1 METNAT
7 SPAPASGLV
16 ERVKSILLRPAEEWT
31 RIDGEQ
37 TTAARLYKG
46 YVLPL
51 AAIPA
56 VAGLVGSLVFGH
68 SVLGITY
75 QPSIGSALGT
85 AVVQYVLALA
95 SVFILALVIDA
106 LAPTFN
112 ATRDRI
118 QALKVSAYSATAAWV
133 AGIFNLIPAIAF
145 LAILGLYSLYLLY
158 LGLPKLM
165 KAPQEKALPY
175 TAVVIVVAIV
185 IWVIIGALVAPIS
198 GLFASSSTPAT
209 GRFSAATAQLEQAA
223 RDLENSKDIKPVAPD
238 QLAEFVP
245 SRFAGL
251 ERTSF
256 ESASGSAAGIGGTTV
271 HALYGEGDAT
281 ASLDV
286 TDFGTMAALASL
298 GIAFNIESERKYDGG
313 YERVYSEKGRMITE
327 EWDENSRHGSYKM
340 VVGNR
345 FIVDASAQGIDI
357 RDLKKAVHK
366 LDLDD
371 LEKLARKR

>member
-16 ERVKSILLRPAEEWT
+16 ERVKAILLRPAEEWNH
-31 RIDGEQ
+31 IDGEQ
-37 TTAARLYKG
+37 TSAAQLYKG

-56 VAGLVGSLVFGH
+56 VAGLIGSLIFGH

-75 QPSIGSALGT
+75 RPSIGSALGT
-85 AVVQYVLALA
+85 AIVQYVLALV
-95 SVFILALVIDA
+95 SVFVLALIIDG

-112 ATRDRI
+112 ATRNRD

-133 AGIFNLIPAIAF
+133 AGIFGLIPAIAF
-145 LAILGLYSLYLLY
+145 LTILGLYSLYLLY

-165 KAPQEKALPY
+165 KAPQDKALPY
-175 TAVVIVVAIV
+175 TAVVIVAAIV
-185 IWVIIGALVAPIS
+185 VWLILAALVAPIS
-198 GLFASSSTPAT
+198 GLFSSSSNDTRT
-209 GRFSAATAQLEQAA
+209 LSAATAQLEQAA
-223 RDLENSKDIKPVAPD
+223 RDIENGRSITPIATEK
-238 QLAEFVP
+238 LAEFVP
-245 SRFAGL
+245 SSFAGL

-256 ESASGSAAGIGGTTV
+256 ESASGSAAGIGGSTV
-271 HALYGEGDAT
+271 RARYGDGDAT

-286 TDFGTMAALASL
+286 VDFGSLAGLAAL
-298 GIAFNIESERKYDGG
+298 GVAFNVESERKYDGG
-313 YERVYSEKGRMITE
+313 YERVYTEKGRMITE
-327 EWDENSRHGSYKM
+327 EWNENSKYGSYKV

-345 FIVDASAQGIDI
+345 FMVDATGQGIDI
-357 RDLKKAVHK
+357 KDLKKAVNK
-366 LDLDD
+366 LELSD